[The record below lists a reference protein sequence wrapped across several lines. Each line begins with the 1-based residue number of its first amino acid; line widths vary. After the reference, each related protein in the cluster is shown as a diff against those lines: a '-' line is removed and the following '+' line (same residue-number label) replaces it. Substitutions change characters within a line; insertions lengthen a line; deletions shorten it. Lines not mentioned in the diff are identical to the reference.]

1 MWMRSSKWIL
11 SSSKSPYSTSL
22 QLIQQFRT
30 QISRNNPLKVKPRR
44 SIKNFDESNVL
55 RVEPRSE
62 PHPIR
67 LLIRPTIFTVG
78 VSSILPEFFLLI
90 FRFKFVGC
98 SFVTCAIWQY
108 ESQRNKLLKV
118 KERWQ
123 SKENSGQFSS
133 KVCLSK

>member
-1 MWMRSSKWIL
+1 MWMRYSKWIL
-11 SSSKSPYSTSL
+11 SSSKSRSSNYL

-30 QISRNNPLKVKPRR
+30 QISRDPLKVKPRR
-44 SIKNFDESNVL
+44 SIKNFDETNVL
-55 RVEPRSE
+55 PVE

-78 VSSILPEFFLLI
+78 VSQSLINFFPKS
-90 FRFKFVGC
+90 FFFKFVGC

-108 ESQRNKLLKV
+108 EAQRKKLLKV

-123 SKENSGQFSS
+123 SKEKSQQISS
-133 KVCLSK
+133 KVFA